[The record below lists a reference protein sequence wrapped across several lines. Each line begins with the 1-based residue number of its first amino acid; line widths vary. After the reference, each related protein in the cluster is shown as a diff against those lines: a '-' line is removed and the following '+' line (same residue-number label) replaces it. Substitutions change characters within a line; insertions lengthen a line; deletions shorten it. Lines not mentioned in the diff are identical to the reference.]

1 MQFVLYFFFTFLCK
15 RNRECIKYKNCVCFH
30 CLSPYSKD
38 SREMQGEQILRGLQC
53 LFWPARAKLII
64 FAADS
69 VLTFHVSSPHP
80 LNKRSSTLR
89 LCLFHCLPF
98 SILSHDFECRRT
110 CSYCYLCAPFLPF
123 YTFSHLC
130 ISFFSFLLFLPFF
143 SSYFSFIPIF
153 TRTSFIALNF
163 ILLRASLDATISL
176 SVSVFI
182 RLNPRATSGLLQ
194 LIYLL
199 TSPE

>member
-1 MQFVLYFFFTFLCK
+1 MPWTILCSFHYTFFISLCK
-15 RNRECIKYKNCVCFH
+15 RNIQCIKYKNCVDFH
-30 CLSPYSKD
+30 CLFPYSKD
-38 SREMQGEQILRGLQC
+38 SREMQREQILCGLQC

-110 CSYCYLCAPFLPF
+110 CSYCYLCAPFLPLSSHKF
-123 YTFSHLC
+123 LHLFTFAHL
-130 ISFFSFLLFLPFF
+130 FFLLPLVPSLFFIVLFLYSHFYAHFF
-143 SSYFSFIPIF
+143 HRPQLYSS
-153 TRTSFIALNF
+153 TR
-163 ILLRASLDATISL
+163 
-176 SVSVFI
+176 FI
-182 RLNPRATSGLLQ
+182 RRD
-194 LIYLL
+194 YLPVCY
-199 TSPE
+199 SFR